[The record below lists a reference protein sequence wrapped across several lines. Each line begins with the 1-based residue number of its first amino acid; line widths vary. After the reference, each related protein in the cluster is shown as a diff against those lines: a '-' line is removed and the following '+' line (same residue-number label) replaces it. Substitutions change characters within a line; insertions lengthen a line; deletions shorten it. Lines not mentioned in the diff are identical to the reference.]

1 VSKFSFR
8 LLLLVLFAC
17 GRKDKYLVNPQ
28 AKLLNDSAASFAMH
42 FDYIKAIDLLDQAT
56 KLDSNY
62 FNAYQNKLAF
72 LGAVKQYVRA
82 LETVKELIRLRP
94 NIPDFYVT
102 AGVLYE
108 QLGDTVESVKYF
120 KTALV
125 HFDNVLDTMT
135 KQNQNYNM
143 LNMSKSLT
151 IILSGEE
158 EKGTKLL
165 RQNYNNLT
173 DTLLKES
180 MTVFIG
186 KSRQEILDGLKNPE
200 KFFPTKVEIIDH

>member
-1 VSKFSFR
+1 
-8 LLLLVLFAC
+8 
-17 GRKDKYLVNPQ
+17 
-28 AKLLNDSAASFAMH
+28 
-42 FDYIKAIDLLDQAT
+42 
-56 KLDSNY
+56 
-62 FNAYQNKLAF
+62 
-72 LGAVKQYVRA
+72 